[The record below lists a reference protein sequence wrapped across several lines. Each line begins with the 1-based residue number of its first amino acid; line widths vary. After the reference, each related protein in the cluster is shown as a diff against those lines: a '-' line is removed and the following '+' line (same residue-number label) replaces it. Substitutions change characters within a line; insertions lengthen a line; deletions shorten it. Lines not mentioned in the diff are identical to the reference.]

1 MKFYLSQSFG
11 KDSMC
16 QAIVAAEMGEPIDG
30 AIYCEVMYTDKI
42 SGEIPE
48 HRDFIYNVAIP
59 KLEKEYGIKTTVI
72 RSDRTFSDC
81 FHHVIC
87 RGKNA
92 GKLSGFP
99 IPGMCAINRD
109 CKLRAFNAW
118 KKAQTEKITMY
129 VGIAADEHKRL
140 ERLKEGSVSILAKY
154 GINEDTAVEICRER
168 GLLSPIYSFSKRNG
182 CWFCPNTSKDELLNL
197 YYNHRDLWNDLLSLQ
212 DTPNLACPYWAHGKT
227 LHDVQ
232 EELRRKTK

>member
-30 AIYCEVMYTDKI
+30 AIYCEVMYTDLI

-48 HRDFIYNVAIP
+48 HRDFIYKVAIP
-59 KLEKEYGIKTTVI
+59 KLEKDYGITTTI
-72 RSDRTFSDC
+72 LRSDRTFKDC
-81 FHHVIC
+81 FYHVSS
-87 RGKNA
+87 RGKSE
-92 GKLSGFP
+92 GKLNGFP

-109 CKLRAFNAW
+109 CKVRTINAW
-118 KKAQTEKITMY
+118 KKAQTEPITMY

-154 GINEDTAVEICRER
+154 GITEEMAVEICRAH
-168 GLLSPIYSFSKRNG
+168 GLLSPIYSFCKRNG
-182 CWFCPNTSKDELLNL
+182 CWFCPNSSKNELLNI
-197 YYNHRDLWNDLLSLQ
+197 YYNHRELFDDLLSLQ
-212 DTPNLACPYWAHGKT
+212 DTPNLASPYWSRGKT

-232 EELRRKTK
+232 AELRR

>member
-16 QAIVAAEMGEPIDG
+16 QAIVAAEMGEPVDG
-30 AIYCEVMYTDKI
+30 AIYCEVMYTDQI

-48 HRDFIYNVAIP
+48 HRDFIYSVAIP
-59 KLEKEYGIKTTVI
+59 KLEKEYGIKTTVL
-72 RSDRTFSDC
+72 RSDRTMKDC
-81 FHHVIC
+81 FYHVVT

-92 GKLSGFP
+92 GKLTGFP
-99 IPGMCAINRD
+99 IPGMCAINSN
-109 CKLRAFNAW
+109 CKLRAINAW

-154 GINEDTAVEICRER
+154 GITEEMAVKICRDR

-182 CWFCPNTSKDELLNL
+182 CWFCPNASKKELLNI
-197 YYNHRDLWNDLLSLQ
+197 YHNHRDLWEDLLRLQ
-212 DTPNLACPYWAHGKT
+212 DTPNRISPYWSHRKT
-227 LHDVQ
+227 LYDVQ
-232 EELRRKTK
+232 TELRR